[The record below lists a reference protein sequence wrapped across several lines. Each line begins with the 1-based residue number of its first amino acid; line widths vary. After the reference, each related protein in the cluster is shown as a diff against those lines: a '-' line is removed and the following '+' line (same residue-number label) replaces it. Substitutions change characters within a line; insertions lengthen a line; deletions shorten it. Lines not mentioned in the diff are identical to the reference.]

1 MTDKSDRKG
10 PGVCRLGIL
19 AVLLSLVITA
29 APALSAGGGNGKIVL
44 TIPGVVEI
52 DSADILLG
60 QLADVEG
67 ADRDMTEQIK
77 QIPIGRSPLAGQSRT
92 ISRDYLYLRLR
103 QSGYNPDFITINAAE
118 KIVLKRRAIH
128 ISAADIEMLVREYV
142 VANPPYSGADMTIT
156 AVRIPGDVMLP
167 QGDVQHDIQY
177 LSQSGPS
184 GTLPINIFFSVDG
197 VPVKRLMATVNVMLM
212 KDVPVTRYPI
222 ARYQPIQEDDL
233 MMQKLDVTELPANT
247 VFSFKEIEGQRA
259 RRTIGSQSIL
269 RKDQFEHPPAV
280 KRGDRVII
288 VAESSGLRIT
298 ALGEVKNPAKVG
310 DRVRVVNL
318 DSNKT
323 LLARVIDSRTVQ
335 VDF

>member
-1 MTDKSDRKG
+1 MTDKSDRRG

-19 AVLLSLVITA
+19 AALLSLIITA
-29 APALSAGGGNGKIVL
+29 APALSAGGDGKVVL
-44 TIPGVVEI
+44 TIPPCVEI

-60 QLADVEG
+60 QLADVDG
-67 ADRDMTEQIK
+67 ADRAVTEPISH
-77 QIPIGRSPLAGQSRT
+77 ITIGRSPLAGQSRT
-92 ISRDYLYLRLR
+92 ISRDYIYLRLR
-103 QSGYNPDFITINAAE
+103 QAGYDPDFVTINAAE

-156 AVRIPGDVMLP
+156 AVRIPGGVMLP
-167 QGDVQHDIQY
+167 HGNVQHEIQY
-177 LSQSGPS
+177 LSQNGPS

-197 VPVKRLMATVNVMLM
+197 APVKRLMATVNVTLM

-233 MMQKLDVTELPANT
+233 MMQKLDVAELPANT

-288 VAESSGLRIT
+288 VAESRGLRIT